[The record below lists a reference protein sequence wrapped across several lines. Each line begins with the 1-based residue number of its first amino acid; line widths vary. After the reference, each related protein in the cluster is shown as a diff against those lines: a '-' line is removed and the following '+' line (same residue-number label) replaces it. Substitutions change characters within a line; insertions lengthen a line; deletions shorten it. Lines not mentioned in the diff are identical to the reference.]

1 MPVSRPEG
9 KDFGPTPVFLKLGF
23 VGFTVKDPSGRG
35 SRSQNEGFRSHPAY
49 SKSKITEI
57 CPRSGKAAPTGRPLN
72 SLQSSCRDD
81 RKALRFRV
89 VGPQKTIRLT
99 SVGTYSQGTKDGESH
114 APNAPNPRTNCTKSS
129 GSQKKLPKDSGPL
142 QNPGQSTVRI
152 CLSCE
157 DTKS

>member
-99 SVGTYSQGTKDGESH
+99 SVGTYFPRDKGWREPRPECPEPQNELHEIQRLTKETSQGL
-114 APNAPNPRTNCTKSS
+114 RTPAK
-129 GSQKKLPKDSGPL
+129 SGP
-142 QNPGQSTVRI
+142 I
-152 CLSCE
+152 YC
-157 DTKS
+157 